1 MSFLSVTPEQ
11 IESAAQ
17 DLLGIRDTLSDA
29 TATAAMPT
37 TGVLAAAEDEVST
50 AIASMFSALGQQYQ
64 LVSAQAS
71 AFHDE
76 FVKRMNAG
84 VGAYLS
90 TEVANAENNLLNAV
104 NSPIR
109 ELLGGAGV
117 GTGPAASSGGILG
130 SAEDVVAKITA
141 AVQAAEPGLAQG
153 GSELLLAGQT
163 AVTGINQLQ
172 PAFGYLGQAGSAF
185 VAAGTD
191 AGIGFGYLG
200 SATTELVGGV
210 GAIGAGLGSVASGVG
225 LVVSVVPQLLTPVS
239 IATVVPSLVGGVGL
253 VGTGVVGIVG
263 GVHELTLVYPN
274 VVSGIAALEQA
285 GGEFSQG
292 MSYVTLAQQAAAPG
306 LATLQ
311 IAGTQFVQGV
321 SDVQT
326 GANAAAA
333 VLGLGS

>member
-11 IESAAQ
+11 LESAAQ

-29 TATAAMPT
+29 TATAAVPT

-50 AIASMFSALGQQYQ
+50 AIASMFSAHGQQYQ

-109 ELLGGAGV
+109 ELLGGA
-117 GTGPAASSGGILG
+117 TPAASSGGILG
-130 SAEDVVAKITA
+130 AAEDVVAKITA
-141 AVQAAEPGLAQG
+141 AVQAAEPGLAKG
-153 GSELLLAGQT
+153 GSELLLAGQGV
-163 AVTGINQLQ
+163 VTGVNQLQ
-172 PAFGYLGQAGSAF
+172 PAFNDLTLAGNSF
-185 VAAGTD
+185 VAFGTD
-191 AGIGFGYLG
+191 AAVGLGDLG
-200 SATTELVGGV
+200 SAAAELVGGI

-239 IATVVPSLVGGVGL
+239 IATIVPSIVGGVGL

-263 GVHELTLVYPN
+263 GVHELTLIGGN
-274 VVSGIAALEQA
+274 VTNGIAALGKA
-285 GGEFSQG
+285 GTEFSQG
-292 MSYVTLAQQAAAPG
+292 LGYVTLAQQAAAPG

-311 IAGTQFVQGV
+311 IAGTQFAQGLT
-321 SDVQT
+321 DVKT
-326 GANAAAA
+326 GADAAAA